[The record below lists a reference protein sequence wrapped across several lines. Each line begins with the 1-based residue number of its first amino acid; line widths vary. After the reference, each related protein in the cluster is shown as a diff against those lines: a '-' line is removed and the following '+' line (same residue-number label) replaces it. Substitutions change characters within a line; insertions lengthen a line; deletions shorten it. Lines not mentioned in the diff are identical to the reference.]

1 MYLYLAL
8 ENCNFN
14 LKCNKFSAQDCKSNF
29 DVFNVSCPG
38 ILFQKRLSHFFFLCV
53 PSILNLGGIYYKSQ
67 IRLGSLCHFKEQL
80 KSIYCNGLSN
90 YRDFLCPFST
100 NYSFFSSL
108 NVSETLYQHRI
119 NQYMGLNQQLYDL
132 GLPLVDLYKLDAIKV
147 R

>member
-1 MYLYLAL
+1 MAYQIIVI
-8 ENCNFN
+8 F
-14 LKCNKFSAQDCKSNF
+14 FT
-29 DVFNVSCPG
+29 
-38 ILFQKRLSHFFFLCV
+38 FFFVL
-53 PSILNLGGIYYKSQ
+53 
-67 IRLGSLCHFKEQL
+67 
-80 KSIYCNGLSN
+80 
-90 YRDFLCPFST
+90 FST